1 MAECGKLSHRRR
13 PGGGDLAGGDRG
25 QREAARGVHA
35 GHADGAED
43 VLAFE
48 LLDDARDG
56 FKAQVGDV
64 GDVLPGGQD
73 DLSGAIGK
81 QADQAED
88 AVDGLAAAQG
98 DEIGGALL
106 GAGQRGEQG
115 LIVGRAFRPGIQVAG
130 GQRGGA
136 EGVGAKEQG
145 FAAEDVTGDGQA
157 GKGRFASGRG
167 RVEADD
173 AVLQAPRGAGRAAGV
188 DFGAAG
194 AIQVA
199 AGRNATVGRKKRA
212 NLKLL
217 LMAGP
222 RMAPGPVG

>member
-1 MAECGKLSHRRR
+1 
-13 PGGGDLAGGDRG
+13 
-25 QREAARGVHA
+25 VHA

-98 DEIGGALL
+98 DEIGGA
-106 GAGQRGEQG
+106 
-115 LIVGRAFRPGIQVAG
+115 FRPGIQVAG

-145 FAAEDVTGDGQA
+145 LAAEDVTGDGQA